1 MPGRRFTES
10 QRRELLQQFQA
21 RRESIQQF
29 TKRHGV
35 SATSLYHWRQ
45 AMDADPHPGFIE
57 LKPEVAPSGSS
68 KLILQYG
75 SIALH
80 FQTLPDT
87 AWLTELIQQI
97 Q

>member
-29 TKRHGV
+29 TKRHCV
-35 SATSLYHWRQ
+35 SATSLYQWQQ
-45 AMDADPHPGFIE
+45 ALDADPHSGFIE
-57 LKPEVAPSGSS
+57 LKPEVAPSSS
-68 KLILQYG
+68 CKLVIQYG

-87 AWLTELIQQI
+87 DWLTELIQQI